1 MQGAKEVVSMR
12 GAHVAM
18 AAAAALLFASFA
30 SAQGLGDV
38 AAREKEKRKAE
49 AKTEGKT
56 PAKVYTQDDLGASVA
71 PAGAPDSDAA
81 GDEAASGTPAEAGA
95 SGEGAEGQPGA
106 NKASAQEDEQK
117 KLAQERWHRRLDT
130 ARKEEQAYREV
141 IDKLQLELNDMSG
154 GVYNP
159 GRAAKISFLEEN
171 QKLLAQ
177 TQGKI
182 SVLEEEGR
190 RNGYQ

>member
-1 MQGAKEVVSMR
+1 MR
-12 GAHVAM
+12 GAYVAA

-49 AKTEGKT
+49 GKT
-56 PAKVYTQDDLGASVA
+56 STKVYTQDDLGPSMSS
-71 PAGAPDSDAA
+71 AGAPESPASDEGAEDTDAA
-81 GDEAASGTPAEAGA
+81 ATGKA
-95 SGEGAEGQPGA
+95 AEGQPGGEGSSA
-106 NKASAQEDEQK
+106 DKAAAQEAAQK
-117 KLAQERWHRRLDT
+117 KLAEEKWHRRLDD
-130 ARKEEQAYREV
+130 ARKQEQAYREV

-159 GRAAKISFLEEN
+159 GRAAKISFLDEN
-171 QKLLAQ
+171 KQLLAQ
-177 TQGKI
+177 AQGKI
-182 SVLEEEGR
+182 SALEEEGR

>member
-1 MQGAKEVVSMR
+1 MR
-12 GAHVAM
+12 GAHVAVV
-18 AAAAALLFASFA
+18 AATALLFAAFA
-30 SAQGLGDV
+30 SAQGLGDA
-38 AAREKEKRKAE
+38 AAREKEKRTE
-49 AKTEGKT
+49 EKTEGKK

-71 PAGAPDSDAA
+71 PAGAPDSVSA
-81 GDEAASGTPAEAGA
+81 GDEAAEGT
-95 SGEGAEGQPGA
+95 SGEGGEAAEGKPGA
-106 NKASAQEDEQK
+106 DKASAQEEEQK
-117 KLAQERWHRRLDT
+117 KLAEERWHRRLDM
-130 ARKEEQAYREV
+130 AKKEEQAYREV

-182 SVLEEEGR
+182 STLEEEGR

>member
-1 MQGAKEVVSMR
+1 MR
-12 GAHVAM
+12 GAHVA
-18 AAAAALLFASFA
+18 AVAAAALLFASYA

-38 AAREKEKRKAE
+38 AAREKEKRTE
-49 AKTEGKT
+49 EKTEGKK
-56 PAKVYTQDDLGASVA
+56 PSKVYTQADLGASVA
-71 PAGAPDSDAA
+71 PSGAPDAA
-81 GDEAASGTPAEAGA
+81 VGDETAEGTSGEAGA
-95 SGEGAEGQPGA
+95 SGEGTEGKPGAEGA
-106 NKASAQEDEQK
+106 SADKASAKEDEQK
-117 KLAQERWHRRLDT
+117 KLAEERWHRRLDT

-177 TQGKI
+177 AQGKI
-182 SVLEEEGR
+182 SALEEEGR